1 MIDKIN
7 LSGKAGRYGGRC
19 YSTWRHISKNNWFV
33 MTMRLAIS
41 GSAGTGKSSLAMALA
56 NSLKIPY
63 LEENFRR
70 RRENGLVFQN
80 LSRTDQSLLIL
91 ELYTE
96 AIEEAAQHTTG
107 FVQDRCPIDFLA
119 FWLHYGFWGEETPS
133 ATLFER
139 VQKDLSYYDR
149 IIVLPWG
156 VFDIQDDGVRSTNC
170 WLQLKFQSLL
180 EGLISRLTPKTL
192 IYWMPD
198 DIDTKQGRLDHL
210 YQAINFD

>member
-1 MIDKIN
+1 
-7 LSGKAGRYGGRC
+7 
-19 YSTWRHISKNNWFV
+19 

-56 NSLKIPY
+56 KSLKLPY

-70 RRENGLVFQN
+70 RRENGLVFEN
-80 LSRTDQSLLIL
+80 LSCTDQSLLIL

-96 AIEEAAQHTTG
+96 AIEQAAQHPTG

-119 FWLHYGFWGEETPS
+119 FWLHYGFWSEETPS
-133 ATLFER
+133 ATFFKR
-139 VQKDLSYYDR
+139 AQKDLSYYDR
-149 IIVLPWG
+149 IIILPWG
-156 VFDIQDDGVRSTNC
+156 VFDIEDDGVRSTNC

-180 EGLISRLTPKTL
+180 EGLIHRLTPKNL

-198 DIDTKQGRLDHL
+198 NIDTKQGRLEHL
-210 YQAINFD
+210 YQTINFD

>member
-1 MIDKIN
+1 
-7 LSGKAGRYGGRC
+7 
-19 YSTWRHISKNNWFV
+19 

-119 FWLHYGFWGEETPS
+119 FWLHYGFWNEEKHRGGEC
-133 ATLFER
+133 
-139 VQKDLSYYDR
+139 
-149 IIVLPWG
+149 LP
-156 VFDIQDDGVRSTNC
+156 C
-170 WLQLKFQSLL
+170 K
-180 EGLISRLTPKTL
+180 
-192 IYWMPD
+192 
-198 DIDTKQGRLDHL
+198 TKQAFPNIREKLL
-210 YQAINFD
+210 YIKNNVPV